1 MQYKLDDNRIW
12 EDTGRIKVHNYPTS
26 SPSTYSYITK
36 VYKEYKKEQLGYK
49 EVEGEPIY
57 FHEMK
62 PEEISLAI
70 ILVYAENALNN
81 LCKFDTFLTP
91 IKNKK

>member
-1 MQYKLDDNRIW
+1 MKYKLNDDTIW
-12 EDTGRIKVHNYPTS
+12 EDTGRIRVHNYPTS
-26 SPSTYSYITK
+26 SPCIYSYITK
-36 VYKEYKKEQLGYK
+36 IYKEYKKDLLGHK

-70 ILVYAENALNN
+70 IMVHAENALNN
-81 LCKFDTFLTP
+81 ICKFDGYLTP
-91 IKNKK
+91 IKEK